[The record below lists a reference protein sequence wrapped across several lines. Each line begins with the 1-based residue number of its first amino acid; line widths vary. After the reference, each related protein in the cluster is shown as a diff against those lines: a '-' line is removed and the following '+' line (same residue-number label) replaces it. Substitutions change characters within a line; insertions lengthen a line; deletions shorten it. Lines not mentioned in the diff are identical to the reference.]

1 MTTSSTSRRAEAL
14 GSWRVALKLARRTV
28 LRNVTRSLL
37 IVLMLAVPVFAA
49 STLLLTWSA
58 SYASAER
65 EASWQL
71 GQADLWLDGNG
82 IDEAVQSLPAGSS
95 TLAFLTGQ
103 TIAHHNGSYT
113 SVEYWAADVAA
124 PMNTGKYVLRSGAV
138 PTAADQVALT
148 DRLAR
153 SLGLGIGETISAG
166 MPLRDLTIVGI
177 IDTADRLGREA
188 LIVAAA
194 HPLST
199 GGTTRVMV
207 DLPETAADWS
217 PDKRFEVGYLSRRSL
232 RPTVAEQAVRTAGL
246 TLVVGFASVQ
256 IMLLA
261 AAAFAVGARRQ
272 QRELAMVGAVG
283 ATHRQISRL
292 VLANGLVLGLC
303 AGLCGVLLGLLA
315 FRLSS
320 GLVERLVDHPL
331 STERPAVLPLIGIAL
346 LAVLV
351 GVGAAFG
358 PARAV
363 SRQPIRQ
370 TLVGRAPT
378 SYRNGRRFLRAGA
391 VVAALGAIIAVY
403 AASPG
408 VASVTLAAGGAV
420 LVLLGLAAVAPAAVE
435 LLGKVAGPAPLTLR
449 LALRH
454 AARHQFRTAAAVA
467 AVCAAVAG
475 SVGISLF
482 LSADTRTGS
491 AAQPHLRPGQILLSP
506 ETVRLLDTD
515 TMAELRHALPVRA
528 VVPMN
533 TAAATALFS
542 WSGAP
547 GQVPPDV
554 PPTVAVGGPEV
565 VELVTGQAPGA
576 EIVQALENGGAVTFY
591 PYFVDKGTT
600 TLTTSDGRTNTLP
613 GHLVPVDK
621 YYRSLPS
628 VLVSEKTAERLT
640 LSTEPAGAI
649 LATTRS
655 PNADELAA
663 AESLLLANQLR
674 AGGDAPAKPLELMLG
689 AEPAAESRTDPMV
702 YVLAAVSG
710 LVTLL
715 AGAIAVGLATSE
727 MRDDLSTLA
736 AVGASPRLH
745 RWLAAAQAGLI
756 VGLGTLLG
764 LAAGAAPAAGL
775 VALRDDLTWRLP
787 WWMPPAVLIGL
798 PLLAV
803 LGTAA
808 LSRPRLS
815 LVRRLT

>member
-1 MTTSSTSRRAEAL
+1 MTGSTPSRGGETL
-14 GSWRVALKLARRTV
+14 GSWRVALRLAWRSA
-28 LRNVTRSLL
+28 LRNMTRSLL

-58 SYASAER
+58 SYGSAER

-71 GQADLWLDGNG
+71 GQADLWLDGDG
-82 IDEAVQSLPAGSS
+82 IDEAVRSLPAGSS
-95 TLAFLTGQ
+95 TLAFQTGQ
-103 TIAHHNGSYT
+103 TIARHNGNHT
-113 SVEYWAADVAA
+113 KVEYWAADVAA
-124 PMNTGKYVLRSGAV
+124 PMNAGKYVLRSGTV
-138 PTAADQVALT
+138 PVAADQVALT

-153 SLGLGIGETISAG
+153 SLGLDVGGTISAG
-166 MPLRDLTIVGI
+166 MPLRDLTVVGI

-194 HPLST
+194 HPLSA
-199 GGTTRVMV
+199 GGRTRVMV
-207 DLPETAADWS
+207 DLPETAANWS
-217 PDKRFEVGYLSRRSL
+217 PDKRLQVGYLSREGL

-272 QRELAMVGAVG
+272 QRELAMIGAVG
-283 ATHRQISRL
+283 ATRQQISRL

-303 AGLCGVLLGLLA
+303 AGLCGVLLGLVV
-315 FRLSS
+315 FRFSS

-331 STERPAVLPLIGIAL
+331 SSARPALLPLAGVAL

-358 PARAV
+358 PARTV

-370 TLVGRAPT
+370 TLVGRLPT
-378 SYRNGRRFLRAGA
+378 PHQHGRRFLRAGA
-391 VVAALGAIIAVY
+391 ALAALGAVVAVY
-403 AASPG
+403 GASPG
-408 VASVTLAAGGAV
+408 VASVTLAVVGAI
-420 LVLLGLAAVAPAAVE
+420 LVLLGLAATAPAAVE
-435 LLGKVAGPAPLTLR
+435 LLGRIAGPAPLTLR

-482 LSADTRTGS
+482 LSADTRTGA
-491 AAQPHLRPGQILLSP
+491 AAQPDVRPGQILLTA
-506 ETVRLLDTD
+506 EAARIVDAG
-515 TMAELRHALPVRA
+515 TMAELRRVLPVRD
-528 VVPMN
+528 VVPLT

-542 WSGAP
+542 WAGAP
-547 GQVPPDV
+547 DQVPPDV

-565 VELVTGQAPGA
+565 VELVTGRAPGA
-576 EIVQALENGGAVTFY
+576 DVTQALENGGAVTFY
-591 PYFVDKGTT
+591 PYFVDNGTT
-600 TLTTSDGRTNTLP
+600 TLTTGDGQAVTLP
-613 GHLVPVDK
+613 GHLVAVDR
-621 YYRSLPS
+621 YYRSFPS
-628 VLVSEKTAERLT
+628 VLVSPKTAERLT
-640 LSTEPAGAI
+640 LSTGPAGTA
-649 LATTRS
+649 LTTTRS

-663 AESLLLANQLR
+663 AESLLLSSQLR
-674 AGGDAPAKPLELMLG
+674 AAGDAPADPVKLTLG
-689 AEPAAESRTDPMV
+689 VRPEAESRTDPMV

-727 MRDDLSTLA
+727 MRDDLSTLV

-764 LAAGAAPAAGL
+764 LAAGTAPAAGL
-775 VALRDDLTWRLP
+775 VALRDDLSWRLP
-787 WWMPPAVLIGL
+787 WWLPPAVLIGL

-808 LSRPRLS
+808 LSRPRFS